1 MEEDIEYSGSGQ
13 IEQDNY
19 FIAID
24 RTSLTVQSAW
34 YSFVLTLGLIGNL
47 YIILTVWCRK
57 DMSSTTNL
65 FIVNLAIS
73 DLGIL
78 AISLPA
84 AFINDYF
91 PWPFDKLTCQIFV
104 PLNEVFFLRVN
115 IYFDYHNTGEGS
127 SGMQT
132 FQATYLPQGS
142 QDYHCDSVDSF
153 LSCCWFPF
161 VVSNEDRRTQKLSQV
176 HAPMAR
182 RRSKTPAYMFHRYAY
197 NCTVVYN
204 SWWICSHRGTHET
217 PERTYPCQSEL
228 SKFRHVYLSKGHA

>member
-1 MEEDIEYSGSGQ
+1 MEEGIEYSGSGQ

-104 PLNEVFFLRVN
+104 PLNEVFFCVSIFTLTIITVV
-115 IYFDYHNTGEGS
+115 TG
-127 SGMQT
+127 
-132 FQATYLPQGS
+132 
-142 QDYHCDSVDSF
+142 
-153 LSCCWFPF
+153 
-161 VVSNEDRRTQKLSQV
+161 
-176 HAPMAR
+176 
-182 RRSKTPAYMFHRYAY
+182 RRSDLQPPGAAYSRLGPPAA
-197 NCTVVYN
+197 V
-204 SWWICSHRGTHET
+204 CSRLEGFSSHLQPPRGHLQ
-217 PERTYPCQSEL
+217 PPAGSRVPS
-228 SKFRHVYLSKGHA
+228 